1 MKTLVIAEIA
11 DGALKPATLNAVAAA
26 KQVGGDVH
34 VLVAAG
40 EKVADLAAAAAAID
54 GVAQV
59 VAVEAPAY

>member
-40 EKVADLAAAAAAID
+40 EKVADLAAA
-54 GVAQV
+54 
-59 VAVEAPAY
+59 